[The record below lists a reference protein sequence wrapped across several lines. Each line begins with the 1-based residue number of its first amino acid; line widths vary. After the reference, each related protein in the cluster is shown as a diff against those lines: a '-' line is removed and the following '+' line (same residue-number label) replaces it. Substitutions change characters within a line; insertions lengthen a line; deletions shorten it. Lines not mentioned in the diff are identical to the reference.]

1 MEISRLLFGKCGAS
15 PQRFFVVMITENYNV
30 GAKQIRLG
38 KGGKVNKNLR
48 ARELLFKSVLF
59 FLSALLVLFVFRVCF
74 FFLFIQPILITL

>member
-38 KGGKVNKNLR
+38 KGGKVNLK
-48 ARELLFKSVLF
+48 
-59 FLSALLVLFVFRVCF
+59 
-74 FFLFIQPILITL
+74 I